1 MLVSEVANAL
11 VVFAHCDDAEWFFGG
26 TVARLVAQGAEVN
39 YVVCTDGSSGGVDL
53 TVSDTELAA
62 TRAAEQRAAAD
73 ALGVKDVVFLGYHN
87 DELTVSVDLK
97 RDLVRQIRRFRPDL
111 VLGLAPYRVMDAP
124 VDWSHGDHIACGEA
138 TLQAVYPEALMPRI
152 YPELGAEGLAPHEV
166 TEVWVPAEADADLYL
181 DVTEVVDTK
190 MAAIWCHTSQN
201 GEANG
206 DRDWLF
212 THRVAPWMTEAGQ
225 RIGCRFAER
234 FRRIPIRRSA

>member
-1 MLVSEVANAL
+1 MLLSEVTNTL

-53 TVSDTELAA
+53 SISDAELAA

-73 ALGVKDVVFLGYHN
+73 ALGVEEVVFLGHHN
-87 DELTVSVDLK
+87 DELTVSIELK

-111 VLGLAPYRVMDAP
+111 VLGLAPSRVLDAP

-152 YPELGAEGLAPHEV
+152 YPELAAEGLAPHEV
-166 TEVWVPAEADADLYL
+166 TEVWVPAMGDADLYL
-181 DVTEVVDTK
+181 DVTEVAETK

-225 RIGCRFAER
+225 RIGCAYAER
-234 FRRIPIRRSA
+234 FRRIPIRRP